1 MKNNKAFST
10 LLAAVEKAKNGTPAN
25 RDDQYWRCEQDKA
38 GNGFAVI
45 RFLPGKTDDDLPF
58 VKTFSH
64 GFQSPTTGKWFI
76 EDCPT
81 TIGQTCPVCTANNPL
96 WATGA
101 EKDKEVARKR
111 KRKQAYIANVLVV
124 SDPKNPD
131 NEGKVFLFKFGPK
144 IFDKIKDKIDPP
156 KDEQGNLIDPD
167 DEAMNPFDADEGAN
181 FKLKMRK
188 VEGYANYDKSEFE
201 KASSIDFDSI
211 KGQMHDL
218 GQFVDPKNFKTYD
231 ELEKKFNTIWSGA
244 SGAAAAPKVQRDEE
258 DDDKDFV
265 KETVKKAATKPAP
278 KKEESSDDDDD
289 LNYFRKLA
297 EED

>member
-218 GQFVDPKNFKTYD
+218 G
-231 ELEKKFNTIWSGA
+231 GA
-244 SGAAAAPKVQRDEE
+244 VTAPKVQRDEE
-258 DDDKDFV
+258 DDDNDFV